1 MLWDR
6 HIISVSALFNSLAEL
21 ELAPLFTDKETNT
34 LRKVFNSFQVVHLQ
48 CAAELGF
55 ELPKFGL

>member
-1 MLWDR
+1 M
-6 HIISVSALFNSLAEL
+6 SALFNSLAEL

-55 ELPKFGL
+55 ELQRV